1 MPFADAT
8 PQEEFSLAVERMAV
22 RALDVLNAV
31 GGADVGLAPPG
42 MLGASTAELAAVRI
56 LGADLFAPHL
66 LNGVPLHPEL
76 AEAVAMAHAFQVFP
90 PEQLT
95 VQQLTDQEP
104 AGTHDVQAPRTGPLA
119 TDSAAGT
126 ATVVGWRDWAAS
138 EVLSRCGLPPLVL
151 PPLDAAPQPGR
162 DDGEP
167 TWQEWSLWMAKLSP
181 LAVPGLDSP
190 VHESARRGLP
200 ALGRG
205 TVRAM
210 LRRDYRTAARIARWL
225 ALGQASGLRSPLR
238 LEPLFRHVRL
248 FGGPSA
254 RTALDVRVGE
264 RLALAVDR

>member
-1 MPFADAT
+1 MSFADAT

-22 RALDVLNAV
+22 RALDALSAV
-31 GGADVGLAPPG
+31 GGADATAAATV
-42 MLGASTAELAAVRI
+42 LGASTADLAAVRI

-66 LNGVPLHPEL
+66 LSGAPLHSGL
-76 AEAVAMAHAFQVFP
+76 AEAVAMAEAFRAFP

-95 VQQLTDQEP
+95 SRQSGDRQVTSRHVTGRQAGAPWP
-104 AGTHDVQAPRTGPLA
+104 AD
-119 TDSAAGT
+119 

-138 EVLSRCGLPPLVL
+138 EVLSRCGLPPLVR
-151 PPLDAAPQPGR
+151 PPAAAAPPPPE
-162 DDGEP
+162 DGESR
-167 TWQEWSLWMAKLSP
+167 WQDWSLWMAKLSP

-190 VHESARRGLP
+190 VHESARHGMR
-200 ALGRG
+200 ALARG

-225 ALGQASGLRSPLR
+225 ALGQASGLESPLR
-238 LEPLFRHVRL
+238 LEPLFRQVRL

-264 RLALAVDR
+264 RLALEVER

>member
-22 RALDVLNAV
+22 RALDALNAV
-31 GGADVGLAPPG
+31 GGADAATAPAG
-42 MLGASTAELAAVRI
+42 MLGASTADLAAVRI

-66 LNGVPLHPEL
+66 LNGAPLHAGL
-76 AEAVAMAHAFQVFP
+76 AEAVALADAFRAFP

-95 VQQLTDQEP
+95 DPRVADPQVTVQQVT
-104 AGTHDVQAPRTGPLA
+104 VQQV
-119 TDSAAGT
+119 SGT

-138 EVLSRCGLPPLVL
+138 EVLSRCGLPALVR
-151 PPLDAAPQPGR
+151 PPLDAAPHPAQ
-162 DDGEP
+162 DGEP
-167 TWQEWSLWMAKLSP
+167 TWQDWSLWMAKLSP

-190 VHESARRGLP
+190 VHESARRGMR

-225 ALGQASGLRSPLR
+225 ALGQATGLESPLR

>member
-1 MPFADAT
+1 M
-8 PQEEFSLAVERMAV
+8 
-22 RALDVLNAV
+22 
-31 GGADVGLAPPG
+31 
-42 MLGASTAELAAVRI
+42 
-56 LGADLFAPHL
+56 
-66 LNGVPLHPEL
+66 
-76 AEAVAMAHAFQVFP
+76 
-90 PEQLT
+90 
-95 VQQLTDQEP
+95 
-104 AGTHDVQAPRTGPLA
+104 
-119 TDSAAGT
+119 
-126 ATVVGWRDWAAS
+126 VGWRDWAAS

-151 PPLDAAPQPGR
+151 PPVDAAPRPGR

-167 TWQEWSLWMAKLSP
+167 TWQDWSLWMAKLSP

-190 VHESARRGLP
+190 VHESARRGMR

-225 ALGQASGLRSPLR
+225 ALGQASGLESPLR
-238 LEPLFRHVRL
+238 LEPLFRQVRL